1 MKLDKLYAVDEDS
14 FENGKWLVTLNGL
27 DVKVRSMNHP
37 DFKKRIVELQKPYLA
52 ILTSKVDSTEL
63 LEKIT
68 IRAMAEKIL
77 LDWKDEEEYSVEKGI
92 EYLTKYQEFNEDVSV
107 LCSNM
112 DNFRPEIIAEK

>member
-14 FENGKWLVTLNGL
+14 FENGKWLVTRNGL

-37 DFKKRIVELQKPYLA
+37 DFKKRVVELQKPHLA
-52 ILTSKVDSTEL
+52 ILTSKVDSTNL

-68 IRAMAEKIL
+68 IRAMAEKLL

-92 EYLTKYQEFNEDVSV
+92 QYLTRYPEFNEDISV

-112 DNFRPEIIAEK
+112 DNYRPEIIAEK